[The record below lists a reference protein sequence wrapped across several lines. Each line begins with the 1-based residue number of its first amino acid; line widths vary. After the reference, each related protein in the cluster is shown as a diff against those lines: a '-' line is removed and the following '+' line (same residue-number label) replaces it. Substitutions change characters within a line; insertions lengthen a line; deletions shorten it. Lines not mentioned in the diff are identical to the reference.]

1 MPGGKRSDQI
11 SKRDLEVLEFVAR
24 FGVVSRSAVATW
36 ARTGSSATRSRE
48 RRLRDA
54 GLIEVRA
61 GVWGEG
67 KLLSCTRRGLA
78 VSGRGELSPARFSL
92 ASVGHES
99 AVAELAALFE
109 RDGERLLSEREILAR
124 EREAGERRFSAKL
137 ESGRFHRADLIRTD
151 REGLPEAIEV
161 ELTPKGA
168 ERLDRLLRAWRRA
181 VVEKR
186 LSGVAYICPPR
197 TRGTVERAVRR
208 TRTESVIE
216 VRELG
221 GAGSLGE

>member
-1 MPGGKRSDQI
+1 MPGGKRTDQI
-11 SKRDLEVLEFVAR
+11 SQRDLEVLEFVAR
-24 FGVVSRSAVATW
+24 FGVVSRDAVATW
-36 ARTGSSATRSRE
+36 ARTGSSVTRARE

-67 KLLSCTRRGLA
+67 RLLSCTRRGLA
-78 VSGRGELSPARFSL
+78 VSGRRELSPARFSL

-99 AVAELAALFE
+99 AVAELAAAFE
-109 RDGERLLSEREILAR
+109 RDGQRLLSEREILAR
-124 EREAGERRFSAKL
+124 EREEGERRYSAKL

-151 REGLPEAIEV
+151 EGGLPEAIEV

-168 ERLDRLLRAWRRA
+168 DRLDRLLRAWRRA
-181 VVEKR
+181 VLEKR
-186 LSGVAYICPPR
+186 VRRVAYICPPR
-197 TRGTVERAVRR
+197 TRGTVERAVQR
-208 TRTESVIE
+208 TRTEVAID

-221 GAGSLGE
+221 RAEEPE